1 MGDAH
6 AVMGDGEVVICGLEI
21 PAEITVKVSVIKGQP
36 YPLPFLADPDHVMT
50 IASSETLDEAAR
62 QATRNMHTFLVNE
75 LKMDSDEAA
84 MFLSVG
90 ADLKICQ
97 IVDPLMTSR
106 MELPVWVLEKYNY
119 ALK

>member
-1 MGDAH
+1 M
-6 AVMGDGEVVICGLEI
+6 EI
-21 PAEITVKVSVIKGQP
+21 PAEITVKVSIIKGQP

-50 IASSETLDEAAR
+50 IASAETLDKATGEA
-62 QATRNMHTFLVNE
+62 TKNMHTFLVNE

-119 ALK
+119 VLK